1 MGENKGFNEEQLKY
15 LDKYLHDVEYIIFE
29 LAVAPELQ
37 KVALAQVRVLVGLYQ
52 QNNKQM
58 F

>member
-1 MGENKGFNEEQLKY
+1 MEVLS
-15 LDKYLHDVEYIIFE
+15 
-29 LAVAPELQ
+29 PELQ
-37 KVALAQVRVLVGLYQ
+37 KVALAQVRVLSGLYQ